1 MEAGYSSLTI
11 YQPLTVSKAPR
22 ETTQAAVSKS
32 KNRRYRNAK
41 ISEYKLRQVV
51 EAFAHDL
58 TAKDAAERTR
68 LSVTSVESIF
78 AGLRERLF
86 AHGYI
91 KVQHKPGEEGG
102 AVAAALGAKYR
113 GLARHLWPHYEA
125 EMLHRRIAFLLIGQ
139 PQRLKASNPKEIA
152 KALRLYQNQSRTD
165 RPRYNLVELLKPDTP
180 DEAKPEHQR
189 PFEPSDYRRTSVILV
204 NERMLSPAE
213 NFFHYLW
220 RDLLLAHPL

>member
-1 MEAGYSSLTI
+1 MEEGYSSLTI

-22 ETTQAAVSKS
+22 ETTQEAVTKG
-32 KNRRYRNAK
+32 KNRRCRNAK
-41 ISEYKLRQVV
+41 ITEYKLRQVV

-58 TAKDAAERTR
+58 TAKDAAQRTR
-68 LSVTSVESIF
+68 LSVTSVENIF

-91 KVQHKPGEEGG
+91 KVQHKPARGG

-125 EMLHRRIAFLLIGQ
+125 EMLHRRMAFLLIGQ
-139 PQRLKASNPKEIA
+139 PQRLNASDPKDIA

-165 RPRYNLVELLKPDTP
+165 HPRYNLVELLKPDTP
-180 DEAKPEHQR
+180 DEAKPEYQR

-213 NFFHYLW
+213 NFFRYLW
-220 RDLLLAHPL
+220 RYLLLAHPL